1 MISCC
6 RLQSGVPLASSL
18 HALGYRTSSRPTL
31 KDALPLNG
39 CRWRRRR
46 TLSSTKGL
54 YRWTR
59 SRGPAAHSPQI
70 QRRGIPFR
78 RSRKSTRGAAK
89 YCTDSASPR
98 HPAAK
103 VAALV
108 EDPYETT
115 SSVHQ
120 VESRWDV
127 CSQWKQIGHEGNSL
141 RRIMVTFFASRDLQ
155 LQYLMASCLWWRWRL
170 SRCLRWCLFL
180 VSCFCLDCRERSDLS
195 WVPPLATMQS
205 WLRQYR
211 WNINTFTLQNITL
224 FFSPPIDLFYQFWN
238 IVNQYVSPCFAW

>member
-46 TLSSTKGL
+46 TLPSTKGL
-54 YRWTR
+54 YRWSR
-59 SRGPAAHSPQI
+59 SRAPAAHSPQI
-70 QRRGIPFR
+70 QRRGISLR

-98 HPAAK
+98 LPAAK

-108 EDPYETT
+108 EGPYETT
-115 SSVHQ
+115 CRRFTSSKVGETFARS
-120 VESRWDV
+120 ESRL
-127 CSQWKQIGHEGNSL
+127 GME
-141 RRIMVTFFASRDLQ
+141 VT
-155 LQYLMASCLWWRWRL
+155 L
-170 SRCLRWCLFL
+170 S
-180 VSCFCLDCRERSDLS
+180 VG
-195 WVPPLATMQS
+195 
-205 WLRQYR
+205 
-211 WNINTFTLQNITL
+211 
-224 FFSPPIDLFYQFWN
+224 
-238 IVNQYVSPCFAW
+238 